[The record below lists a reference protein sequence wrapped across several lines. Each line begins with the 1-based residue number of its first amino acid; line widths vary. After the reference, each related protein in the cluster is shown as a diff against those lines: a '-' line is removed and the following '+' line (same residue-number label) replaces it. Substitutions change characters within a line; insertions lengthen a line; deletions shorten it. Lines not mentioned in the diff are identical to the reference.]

1 MSQELMDRVHT
12 VIRSAQA
19 RGAQGVRASLGRS
32 RNSRIEWRDGEL
44 ERLRESTTMGLGIT
58 LFVDGRYS
66 ANSTSDLRPEAIESF
81 LDETVASTRLLAE
94 DPHRKLP
101 DPERYQGAF
110 TGDLGQY
117 DPEGSASLTGT
128 ERRRLAADLEE
139 ATRSTPEGEKLVSV
153 KSSVSDNVY
162 ETVIATSNGMEGRNQ
177 GTSFTMYVDASV
189 KDEGDRKQRGFS
201 YDVALFRAKQASPEV
216 LGPEALELA
225 LAKVGARPRPTG
237 EYACVIENRYV
248 ERALGGLLQPLNGS
262 AIQQQQSF
270 LAGKLGTEVTSK
282 DFTLTDEPH
291 LYGGLGSS
299 RYDDEGM
306 ARKRMPV
313 IEAGVLKNYF
323 LDTYYASKLGMDPTT
338 GTRSNLI
345 LTPGTRNLDQLL
357 QAMGTGILI
366 TGFVGGNS
374 NPTTGDFSIGVEG
387 HWIENGRRIHP
398 VSGMNLSGNHLD
410 TWHQLAEAGSD
421 AFTMSDIVCPSIRF
435 HRLQFSGT

>member
-1 MSQELMDRVHT
+1 MSQELMDRVHA
-12 VIRSAQA
+12 VIRGAQA
-19 RGAQGVRASLGRS
+19 RGAQGVRATLGRN
-32 RNSRIEWRDGEL
+32 RNSRVEWRDGKL

-117 DPEGSASLTGT
+117 DPDGSASLTGT
-128 ERRRLAADLEE
+128 ARRRLAADLEE
-139 ATRSTPEGEKLVSV
+139 ATRSAPQGEKLVSV
-153 KSSVSDNVY
+153 KSSVSDNLY

-189 KDEGDRKQRGFS
+189 RDEGDKKQRGFS
-201 YDVALFRAKQASPEV
+201 YDVALFRANQTRPEA
-216 LGPEALELA
+216 LGPEALQLA
-225 LAKVGARPRPTG
+225 LAKVGARPRSTG

-248 ERALGGLLQPLNGS
+248 ERALGGLLQPLSGS

-270 LAGKLGTEVTSK
+270 LADKLNQKVTSEV
-282 DFTLTDEPH
+282 FTLTDEPH

-299 RYDDEGM
+299 RYDGEGM
-306 ARKRMPV
+306 ARKPMPV
-313 IEAGVLKNYF
+313 IEAGVLKNFF
-323 LDTYYASKLGMDPTT
+323 LDTYYASKLEMTPTT
-338 GTRSNLI
+338 GSHSNLI
-345 LTPGTRNLDQLL
+345 LAPGTRGLDALL
-357 QAMGTGILI
+357 QTMDTGILI

-374 NPTTGDFSIGVEG
+374 NATTGDFSIGIEG
-387 HWIENGRRIHP
+387 HWIEGGRRVHP

-410 TWHQLAEAGSD
+410 AWQQLAEVGSD
-421 AFTMSDIVCPSIRF
+421 AFTMSDVVCPSVRF
-435 HRLQFSGT
+435 HKLQFSGT